1 MLKFSTQLQQI
12 QKSIIIMKIME
23 TIEIDSPTG
32 SLRPALLFFFTCV
45 YAASKP
51 EWNQRFCMESHCI
64 QVHMGREDMS
74 LLYNII
80 RVYDSHFQIK
90 PVVLLI
96 TT

>member
-23 TIEIDSPTG
+23 PIEIDSPTG
-32 SLRPALLFFFTCV
+32 SLRPALFFFSHV
-45 YAASKP
+45 YTLLA
-51 EWNQRFCMESHCI
+51 NQNGTSMESHCI

-90 PVVLLI
+90 PDKLESFY
-96 TT
+96 